1 MLDSQERLTI
11 QVQPDKTY
19 AKDILNSS
27 FGKTESWYVLNTRE
41 IDGEH
46 TIGSNG
52 SFYVVVYSGEGTM
65 VCNDEEYMYSQGDE
79 IFISAAIK
87 SITFK
92 STESSKLLLCY
103 PAS

>member
-1 MLDSQERLTI
+1 MNI
-11 QVQPDKTY
+11 
-19 AKDILNSS
+19 
-27 FGKTESWYVLNTRE
+27 RE

-52 SFYVVVYSGEGTM
+52 SFYVIVVYSGEGTM

-92 STESSKLLLCY
+92 STESSKLLLRY